1 MGDAKQVE
9 AVAKAIIE
17 ETRKFDQDGYTRHPK
32 PADMRWAN
40 RTEQQR
46 VALCRVAMAAI
57 KAMQPRSKKP

>member
-1 MGDAKQVE
+1 MTDAKQIE
-9 AVAKAIIE
+9 AVARAIIE
-17 ETRKFDQDGYTRHPK
+17 ETRKFDQEGYTRHPK